1 MGMGTKILVEL
12 DGDLQGLNLKVK
24 GGVCYQCRGLLVD
37 QVLLCKDKKSP
48 SREPLAVMPTLF
60 LPVHSSNGL
69 LPSQASGVCRPTGS
83 VLGSVAVFRTPSAP
97 RRSHHDRENN
107 KTQPEAEAAEEEK
120 ETVGDDR
127 NVTRW

>member
-24 GGVCYQCRGLLVD
+24 GGVF
-37 QVLLCKDKKSP
+37 LCKDKKSP
-48 SREPLAVMPTLF
+48 SREPLAVMPTLL

-83 VLGSVAVFRTPSAP
+83 LANRLSQVLGSVAVFRTPSAP

-107 KTQPEAEAAEEEK
+107 KAQPEAEPAEEEK

>member
-24 GGVCYQCRGLLVD
+24 GGVCYQCRGLLVANR
-37 QVLLCKDKKSP
+37 L
-48 SREPLAVMPTLF
+48 
-60 LPVHSSNGL
+60 
-69 LPSQASGVCRPTGS
+69 SQ